1 MGRKAEFPRYPD
13 RTYSL
18 SMRCLGRL
26 KQDIFKAAADQGVSM
41 NQWVLMAV
49 RRMLDSKE
57 GIAPSPT
64 GQYSL
69 PDSITEL
76 QAVINRES
84 VLLPCGK
91 RKGRC
96 KEDIVDHDGIGV
108 CLTCNLR
115 VY

>member
-1 MGRKAEFPRYPD
+1 MGRKAEFPRYSD

-18 SMRCLGRL
+18 SLRCLGRL
-26 KQDIFKAAADQGVSM
+26 KQDIFNAAADQGVSM

-69 PDSITEL
+69 PDSTSEL
-76 QAVINRES
+76 QAVINHEP
-84 VLLPCGK
+84 VLMPCGK
-91 RKGRC
+91 RKDRC
-96 KEDIVDHDGIGV
+96 KADIVDHDGIGI

-115 VY
+115 AY